1 MEVASAASVVCLTEL
16 HCAYPGADTTTG
28 GYGGG
33 SRGGYGG
40 GQGGYGGQQ
49 GGYGGGQG
57 GYGGQQGGYGGGQQ
71 GGGKFRL
78 CHCDI
83 RIKLM
88 PLTGYGGGGGNNWR
102 GAPGGGGYQGD
113 QGTPHIIFSHLK
125 SSC

>member
-1 MEVASAASVVCLTEL
+1 VLVAEVASAASVVCLTEL

-33 SRGGYGG
+33 GRGGYGG

-57 GYGGQQGGYGGGQQ
+57 GYGGQQGGYGGQQ

-78 CHCDI
+78 
-83 RIKLM
+83 L
-88 PLTGYGGGGGNNWR
+88 PL
-102 GAPGGGGYQGD
+102 
-113 QGTPHIIFSHLK
+113 
-125 SSC
+125 